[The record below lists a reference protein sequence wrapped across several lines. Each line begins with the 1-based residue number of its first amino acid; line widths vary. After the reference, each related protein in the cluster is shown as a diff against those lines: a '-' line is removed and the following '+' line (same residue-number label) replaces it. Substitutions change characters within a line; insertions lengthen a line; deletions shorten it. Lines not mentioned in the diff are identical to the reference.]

1 VNKQRRTKEVNMEIM
16 HIGVPVKTPKDQ
28 EAYAEGLK
36 VHIAAPET
44 NPMQFEYLRFE
55 ADTPMHKDI
64 VENVHIAYK
73 VDKLADYLE
82 KHEVL
87 CEPMEVNEELTIAFI
102 KMDGVV
108 VEIME
113 FK

>member
-1 VNKQRRTKEVNMEIM
+1 MNNKVINEEVQMEIM
-16 HIGVPVKTPKDQ
+16 HIGVPVKTPQ
-28 EAYAEGLK
+28 EHEEYAEGLK
-36 VHIAAPET
+36 VHIAGPET

-73 VDKLADYLE
+73 VDKLDDYLSV
-82 KHEVL
+82 HEVL
-87 CEPMEVNEELTIAFI
+87 CAPMEVNDELTIAFI